1 MSESSSCSS
10 VVFFSPSQHSEPR
23 REVVVG
29 EAKSSFVG
37 DVAVRTVEDPEF
49 LESRGRVNPCAVWE
63 LEAGGGV
70 WLKQKCVGASGEVTL

>member
-1 MSESSSCSS
+1 M
-10 VVFFSPSQHSEPR
+10 
-23 REVVVG
+23 VG

-63 LEAGGGV
+63 LEAGGGGV
-70 WLKQKCVGASGEVTL
+70 VETKMRGSEWRGDPLEKKTHGKIK